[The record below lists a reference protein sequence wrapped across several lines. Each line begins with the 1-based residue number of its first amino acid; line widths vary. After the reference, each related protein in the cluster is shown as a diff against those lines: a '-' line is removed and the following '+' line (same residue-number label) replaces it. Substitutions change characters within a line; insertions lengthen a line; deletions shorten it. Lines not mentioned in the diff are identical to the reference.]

1 MNTRDTVQE
10 EALAKIAEHK
20 KCGLAISMGVGKTRI
35 AIKHLIANYDPL
47 IKVLVVVPKN
57 SVEHAWNDELE
68 KMNVEHLKDHIKFTT
83 YLSLNKRD
91 PSKYDIVYLDECHS
105 LLASHSKFLDE
116 YDGKILGLTGTPPV
130 VKTSDKYIMVERHC
144 PIVFKF
150 SVDDA
155 TDNNILNDYRIVVH
169 KMPLSKLTTL
179 KKTNKNG
186 GVWFTSEYKDYQYI
200 SGKVVTAAHQKQ
212 KQLFSILRMKALMS
226 YTSKED
232 YALSL
237 AKSIDKKCI
246 IFANTKKQADKMC
259 PHSYHS
265 GNPQSEENLE
275 LFKDGRVQTLS
286 SVLQLNE
293 GVSIPNLELGIV
305 MHAYGNERKT
315 AQRIGRLLRLNPDK
329 VATCHILCYENTI
342 DEKWVKN
349 ALKSFDQSKIKTIH
363 INGKNQRSLF
373 EDA

>member
-105 LLASHSKFLDE
+105 LLPDHSKFLDK

-130 VKTSDKYIMVERHC
+130 FKKDDKYIMVERHC
-144 PIVFKF
+144 PIVFRF

-155 TDNNILNDYRIVVH
+155 TDNNILNDYRIIIH
-169 KMPLSKLTTL
+169 KMPLSKLKTL
-179 KKTNKNG
+179 KKSKKNG
-186 GVWFTSEYKDYQYI
+186 GIWFTSEYKDYQYI
-200 SGKVVTAAHQKQ
+200 SGKVDGARIEQ

-237 AKSIDKKCI
+237 MKSIDKKCI

-265 GNPQSEENLE
+265 GNSKSEENLK

-286 SVLQLNE
+286 SVLQLSE
-293 GVSIPNLELGIV
+293 GITIPNLELGII

-329 VATCHILCYENTI
+329 VATCHILCYENTV
-342 DEKWVKN
+342 DERWVKN
-349 ALKSFDQSKIKTIH
+349 ALRSFDQTKIKTIN

>member
-57 SVEHAWNDELE
+57 SVKHAWNDELE

-105 LLASHSKFLDE
+105 LLPDHSKFLDE

-130 VKTSDKYIMVERHC
+130 FKKDDKYIMVERHC
-144 PIVFKF
+144 PIVFRF

-155 TDNNILNDYRIVVH
+155 TDNNILNDYRIIIH
-169 KMPLSKLTTL
+169 KMPLSKLKTL
-179 KKTNKNG
+179 KKSKKNG
-186 GVWFTSEYKDYQYI
+186 GIWFTSEYKDYEYI
-200 SGKVVTAAHQKQ
+200 SGKIDGARIEQ

-237 AKSIDKKCI
+237 MKSIDKKCI

-259 PHSYHS
+259 SHSYYS
-265 GNPQSEENLE
+265 GNPKSEENLK

-286 SVLQLNE
+286 SVLQLSE
-293 GVSIPNLELGIV
+293 GITIPNLEFGII

-329 VATCHILCYENTI
+329 VATCHILCYENTV

-349 ALKSFDQSKIKTIH
+349 ALRSFDQTKIKTIH